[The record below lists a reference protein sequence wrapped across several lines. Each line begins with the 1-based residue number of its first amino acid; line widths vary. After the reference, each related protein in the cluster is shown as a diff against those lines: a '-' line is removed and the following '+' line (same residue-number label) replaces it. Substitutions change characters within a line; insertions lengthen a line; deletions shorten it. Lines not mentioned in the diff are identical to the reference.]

1 MIAAAVQMTSTADV
15 DANLERAEHWIARSV
30 EHGAAFVSLPESFA
44 CMLEEGGRN
53 PAAQGLDGPVVEFL
67 AQQARHHQIVLA
79 GGTIPELAEGK
90 ERIYNTALVHGPDGS
105 LLASYRKIPLFDV
118 ELPGLPLQE
127 SKSVAPG
134 DTPVCVDTA
143 AGRLGLSVCYDVRFP
158 ELYRELTEQ
167 GAEILLVPSAFTV
180 PTGSDHWE
188 VLLRARAIENQA
200 FVVAA
205 AQYGAHNRKRRS
217 YGRSMII
224 DPWGLVLATASD
236 REGLALASLE
246 PERIR
251 ETRSR
256 IPALQHRKL
265 AH

>member
-1 MIAAAVQMTSTADV
+1 M
-15 DANLERAEHWIARSV
+15 
-30 EHGAAFVSLPESFA
+30 
-44 CMLEEGGRN
+44 
-53 PAAQGLDGPVVEFL
+53 
-67 AQQARHHQIVLA
+67 
-79 GGTIPELAEGK
+79 
-90 ERIYNTALVHGPDGS
+90 
-105 LLASYRKIPLFDV
+105 
-118 ELPGLPLQE
+118 
-127 SKSVAPG
+127 
-134 DTPVCVDTA
+134 
-143 AGRLGLSVCYDVRFP
+143 RFP

-180 PTGSDHWE
+180 PPGSDHWE
-188 VLLRARAIENQA
+188 VLLRARAIETQA

-224 DPWGLVLATASD
+224 DPWGLVLASASD